1 MMHKLAH
8 SLVFALALGAAAVA
22 SAGDVRI
29 GVNVSGEVAPGVYG
43 EVSIGNTRPV
53 LVYEQ
58 PRIIHQHVHAGRPV
72 YMHVPP
78 GHAKKWDKHCHKYNA
93 CGRPVYFVKSPEY
106 RDGGSYRQRDDD
118 RRAGYRH
125 DDRNDDRHDHRGHGK
140 KDHDKKGHG
149 NRGHGHKD

>member
-1 MMHKLAH
+1 MRKLAH

-58 PRIIHQHVHAGRPV
+58 PRIIHQHVHVQQPV
-72 YMHVPP
+72 YLHVPP

-93 CGRPVYFVKSPEY
+93 CARPVYFVKSPEY
-106 RDGGSYRQRDDD
+106 RAAR
-118 RRAGYRH
+118 GYRH
-125 DDRNDDRHDHRGHGK
+125 DPRHDRHDHGHDRKDHGK
-140 KDHDKKGHG
+140 KAHDKHGHG
-149 NRGHGHKD
+149 HRGHGHKD